1 MTRLGLI
8 PALDLRGGRVVRLRT
23 GDFAQETSYGD
34 DPLAL
39 ARAYQEEGAE
49 ALHLVDLD
57 AARGAAAQDTLV
69 GRVVEGTRLAVQV
82 AGGVRDE
89 ATARRWLDLGAASVV
104 MGTTA
109 VREPALLAEIAR
121 AHPGRV
127 QAALDV
133 RGGAPA
139 VAGWLESEAGLT
151 IAELLRRWDAAPLA
165 GVILTSIE
173 RDGTLAGPD
182 LEVLRP
188 ARAATR
194 HRLTYSGGIGDLRDL
209 LAVAAAGA
217 DAAILGKSLLEGRF
231 TYAEARSSL

>member
-1 MTRLGLI
+1 M
-8 PALDLRGGRVVRLRT
+8 VRLRT

-34 DPLAL
+34 DPLAR
-39 ARAYQEEGAE
+39 ARSYEAAGAE
-49 ALHLVDLD
+49 VLHLVDLD
-57 AARGAAAQDTLV
+57 AARGAPAQDRLV
-69 GRVVEGTRLAVQV
+69 RRVVEGTRLAVQV

-89 ATARRWLDLGAASVV
+89 ATARHWLDLGAASVV

-109 VREPALLAEIAR
+109 VREPALLSQIAL

-151 IAELLRRWDAAPLA
+151 IPDLLRLWDAAPLA
-165 GVILTSIE
+165 GVILTSID
-173 RDGTLAGPD
+173 RDGTLEGPD
-182 LEVLRP
+182 LEVLRM

-194 HRLTYSGGIGDLRDL
+194 HRLTYSGGIGALQDLR
-209 LAVAAAGA
+209 AVAAAGA

>member
-1 MTRLGLI
+1 MKVI

-23 GDFAQETSYGD
+23 GDFKQETTYSH

-39 ARAYQEEGAE
+39 ARAYEAAGAGV
-49 ALHLVDLD
+49 LHLVDLD
-57 AARGAAAQDTLV
+57 AARGAPAQDALV
-69 GRVVEGTRLAVQV
+69 RQVVEGTHLAVQV

-89 ATARRWLDLGAASVV
+89 ATAGRWLDAGAASVV

-109 VREPALLAEIAR
+109 VRHPALLAEVAR

-133 RGGAPA
+133 RRGGAPA

-151 IAELLRRWDAAPLA
+151 IPELLGLWDAAPLA
-165 GVILTSIE
+165 GVILTSID
-173 RDGTLAGPD
+173 RDGTLLGPD
-182 LEVLRP
+182 LDVLRL
-188 ARAATR
+188 ARGSTR
-194 HRLTYSGGIGDLRDL
+194 HRLTYSGGIGALRDL
-209 LAVAAAGA
+209 PTVAEAGA

-231 TYAEARSSL
+231 TYAEARSSV